1 MHRASNSL
9 NDASE
14 GQLLALRFGPFEL
27 DVRSGELRRNG
38 TTVRLQ
44 PQPFKVLVL
53 LICRPGE
60 VVTREEIQAEVWPA
74 GTFVDFEQSL
84 NFCVRQIRASL
95 GDNANAPRY
104 LETLPRRGYRW
115 VGGAVERV
123 TAPAT
128 VREWPRPV
136 AVEPRAPG
144 SAEPPPA
151 WPAEPVPAPSPVPR
165 QRAWWP
171 LVAAV
176 LLVAAAFAVRAWRP
190 SRPSP
195 PAEPPSFQRITFRRG
210 SVGAARF
217 GPGGQVVYSGAW
229 DGGRQGLHVAG
240 PDTGDSRALEIFGAT
255 VAAVSPSGEVA
266 FLREGVLARAPLS
279 GGPSK
284 DVLKGVGAADWAAD
298 GSDFA
303 VVRSGE
309 EGSPEEGYRVEFPVG
324 RVLARVGHV
333 SRVRLSPD
341 GSHLAIA
348 EHPIMDDD
356 RGLVSILDRDG
367 KRVAATEVWASL
379 EGIAWAPGGREVW
392 FTASPVGADN
402 AVRALSL
409 DGRVRTVLSG
419 MGRLIL
425 HDLAPDGRA
434 LLERATL
441 RSEMLFRRAGEPE
454 DHDLSWLDFSA
465 PEGIAPDGKTVLF
478 YESGQGGGPDYS
490 TFLRKTD
497 GSLPVRVGSGRALAL
512 SPDGR
517 WVLSVSL
524 RKPDSMDL
532 TPTGPGENRKLRVPG
547 VDGAR
552 GGRLRRRRRPDLR
565 HGPRRRRQASHL
577 DHGHRRRCPAPPAP
591 SRGAH
596 PGAEHLLARRRAL
609 RDLVPE
615 GGPALPLRHRH
626 RQPRAR
632 PRGAEGL
639 VARGLGRPRAAVLP
653 GPVEAPAGDAVAG
666 GPGHGSGH
674 LRGRARPS
682 RPRGRPRRH
691 GRARGRRR
699 RGVDLQ
705 RDAPPLRA
713 PRRHRREV
721 APRLRS
727 SR

>member
-1 MHRASNSL
+1 MHRASNPM

-53 LICRPGE
+53 LTSRPGE

-115 VGGAVERV
+115 VGGAVEKV

-136 AVEPRAPG
+136 AVDLRASALAELPPVR
-144 SAEPPPA
+144 SAEPAPAPPA
-151 WPAEPVPAPSPVPR
+151 DVPSR
-165 QRAWWP
+165 RGAWWTV
-171 LVAAV
+171 LGAAIV
-176 LLVAAAFAVRAWRP
+176 VAAAIAVRMWLP
-190 SRPSP
+190 STSSP
-195 PAEPPSFQRITFRRG
+195 PAEPPAFQRITFRRG

-217 GPGGQVVYSGAW
+217 GSGGQVVYSGTW
-229 DGGRQGLHVAG
+229 NGGRQGLHVAA
-240 PDTGDSRALEIFGAT
+240 PDTGDSRALDIFGAM

-266 FLREGVLARAPLS
+266 FLREGVLARAPIS

-284 DVLKGVGAADWAAD
+284 EVLKGVGAADWAAD

-303 VVRSGE
+303 VVRSGG
-309 EGSPEEGYRVEFPVG
+309 EGSPEAGYRLEFPVG
-324 RVLARVGHV
+324 RVLARVGKV
-333 SRVRLSPD
+333 GRVRLSPD
-341 GSHLAIA
+341 GSHLAIT
-348 EHPIMDDD
+348 EHPIMGDD
-356 RGLVSILDRDG
+356 RGVVVIVDRNG
-367 KRVAATEVWASL
+367 KRVAATDVWASL

-392 FTASPVGADN
+392 FTASAVGADN
-402 AVRALSL
+402 ALRALAL

-434 LLERATL
+434 LLERASL
-441 RSEMLFRRAGEPE
+441 RSEMLYRRAAEQE
-454 DHDLSWLDFSA
+454 DQDLSWLDFSA
-465 PEGIAPDGKTVLF
+465 PVGISPDGRTLLF

-490 TFLRKTD
+490 TFLRKGD
-497 GSLPVRVGSGRALAL
+497 GSPPVRVGSGRALAL

-532 TPTGPGENRKLRVPG
+532 TPTGPGENRKIRVPG
-547 VDGAR
+547 LTAHEAAGFVGGDGRIFVTGPDASGKR
-552 GGRLRRRRRPDLR
+552 ATWITDLAGAVPRRLPLPEGHILEANTFSPDGGRFVT
-565 HGPRRRRQASHL
+565 S
-577 DHGHRRRCPAPPAP
+577 CPKEPLPCLYDTAAGNPVPV
-591 SRGAH
+591 RGAQKSWW
-596 PGAEHLLARRRAL
+596 PVGWDAQGQIYF
-609 RDLVPE
+609 RDRSKRMPE
-615 GGPALPLRHRH
+615 VLMRLDPAT
-626 RQPRAR
+626 
-632 PRGAEGL
+632 
-639 VARGLGRPRAAVLP
+639 
-653 GPVEAPAGDAVAG
+653 
-666 GPGHGSGH
+666 
-674 LRGRARPS
+674 GRAVPV
-682 RPRGRPRRH
+682 
-691 GRARGRRR
+691 AE
-699 RGVDLQ
+699 L
-705 RDAPPLRA
+705 A
-713 PRRHRREV
+713 PRDRAGVLAVMGVEV
-721 APRLRS
+721 AADGQAWTYNVMRRLS
-727 SR
+727 ELHVVTGVK

>member
-9 NDASE
+9 NDAAE

-60 VVTREEIQAEVWPA
+60 VITREEIQAEVWPA

-115 VGGAVERV
+115 VGGAAEKV

-136 AVEPRAPG
+136 AAESRAPG

-165 QRAWWP
+165 RRAWWP

-176 LLVAAAFAVRAWRP
+176 VVVASAFGLRAWLP

-217 GPGGQVVYSGAW
+217 GPDGQVVYTGSW
-229 DGGRQGLHVAG
+229 DGGRRGLHVAG
-240 PDTGDSRALEIFGAT
+240 SETGDSRALEILDAT
-255 VAAVSPSGEVA
+255 VVAVSASGEVA
-266 FLREGVLARAPLS
+266 FLRGGVLARAPLS
-279 GGPSK
+279 GGPPK
-284 DVLKGVGAADWAAD
+284 DVLKGVVAADWAAD
-298 GSDFA
+298 GSEFA
-303 VVRSGE
+303 VVRSGD
-309 EGSPEEGYRVEFPVG
+309 EGFRVEFPVG
-324 RVLARVGHV
+324 RVLAPAARV

-341 GSHLAIA
+341 GRHLAIA

-356 RGLVSILDRDG
+356 RGLVRILDRDG
-367 KRVAATEVWASL
+367 KRVAVSEEWASL
-379 EGIAWAPGGREVW
+379 DGIAWAPGGREVW

-419 MGRLIL
+419 MGRLVL
-425 HDLAPDGRA
+425 HDLAPDGRV

-454 DHDLSWLDFSA
+454 DRDLSWLDFSA
-465 PEGIAPDGKTVLF
+465 PEGIAPDGGTLLF
-478 YESGQGGGPDYS
+478 YESGQGGGADYS
-490 TFLRKTD
+490 TFLRQTD

-547 VDGAR
+547 VAAHEAAGFVGGDGRIFVTGRDAAGKRATWITDMVGASPRRLPLPEGRILVQGTFSPDGAR
-552 GGRLRRRRRPDLR
+552 FVASCPKEDLPCLYDTAT
-565 HGPRRRRQASHL
+565 GN
-577 DHGHRRRCPAPPAP
+577 PAPV
-591 SRGAH
+591 RGAQKGW
-596 PGAEHLLARRRAL
+596 GAVGW
-609 RDLVPE
+609 D
-615 GGPALPLRHRH
+615 
-626 RQPRAR
+626 
-632 PRGAEGL
+632 
-639 VARGLGRPRAAVLP
+639 
-653 GPVEAPAGDAVAG
+653 
-666 GPGHGSGH
+666 
-674 LRGRARPS
+674 
-682 RPRGRPRRH
+682 
-691 GRARGRRR
+691 ARGRLYFRDR
-699 RGVDLQ
+699 SKRLPETLWRVDPATGRATSVAEL
-705 RDAPPLRA
+705 A
-713 PRRHRREV
+713 PRDRAGVLAVMGVLVAADGEAWTYSVMRRLSELHV
-721 APRLRS
+721 VTGVK
-727 SR
+727 

>member
-53 LICRPGE
+53 LLCRPGE

-84 NFCVRQIRASL
+84 NFCVRQIRSSL

-136 AVEPRAPG
+136 VVEPPVVG
-144 SAEPPPA
+144 SAEPLPTR
-151 WPAEPVPAPSPVPR
+151 PAEPVPGPSPAPR
-165 QRAWWP
+165 QRTWWP
-171 LVAAV
+171 WVSVAF
-176 LLVAAAFAVRAWRP
+176 LVAAAFVVRAWLPLRP
-190 SRPSP
+190 AP

-229 DGGRQGLHVAG
+229 DGGPQGLHVAG
-240 PDTGDSRALEIFGAT
+240 PDMGDSRALEIFGAS
-255 VAAVSPSGEVA
+255 VMAVSPLGEVA
-266 FLREGVLARAPLS
+266 FLRGGVLARAPLS
-279 GGPSK
+279 GGPPK
-284 DVLKGVGAADWAAD
+284 EVLKGVKAADWAQD

-309 EGSPEEGYRVEFPVG
+309 EGSPEEGHRVEFPVG
-324 RVLARVGHV
+324 RVLARVGRV

-348 EHPIMDDD
+348 EHPIMNDD
-356 RGLVSILDRDG
+356 RGLVSILDRAG

-379 EGIAWAPGGREVW
+379 DGIAWAPGGREVW

-425 HDLAPDGRA
+425 HDVAPDGRA

-465 PEGIAPDGKTVLF
+465 PEGLAPDGKTVLF

-497 GSLPVRVGSGRALAL
+497 GSAPVRVGSGRALAL

-532 TPTGPGENRKLRVPG
+532 TPTGPGENRTLQVPG
-547 VDGAR
+547 VVAHEEAGFVGGDGRIFVTGPDAAGKR
-552 GGRLRRRRRPDLR
+552 ATWITDIAGAPPRRLPLPDGRTLEQNTFSPDGGRFVT
-565 HGPRRRRQASHL
+565 S
-577 DHGHRRRCPAPPAP
+577 CPKEPLPCVYDTVAGNPVPV
-591 SRGAH
+591 RGAQKGWWPVGWDAH
-596 PGAEHLLARRRAL
+596 GRLYFTEMTKRPSETLWRVDPTTGRATSVAELAPRDRAGALAVMR
-609 RDLVPE
+609 V
-615 GGPALPLRHRH
+615 
-626 RQPRAR
+626 
-632 PRGAEGL
+632 L
-639 VARGLGRPRAAVLP
+639 VAADG
-653 GPVEAPAGDAVAG
+653 EAWTYNVM
-666 GPGHGSGH
+666 
-674 LRGRARPS
+674 
-682 RPRGRPRRH
+682 RRLSELH
-691 GRARGRRR
+691 VVT
-699 RGVDLQ
+699 GVK
-705 RDAPPLRA
+705 
-713 PRRHRREV
+713 
-721 APRLRS
+721 
-727 SR
+727 

>member
-9 NDASE
+9 NDATE

-38 TTVRLQ
+38 ITVRLQ

-60 VVTREEIQAEVWPA
+60 VVTREEVQAEVWPA

-115 VGGAVERV
+115 VGGAVEKV

-128 VREWPRPV
+128 LREWPRPV
-136 AVEPRAPG
+136 PVEPRATA
-144 SAEPPPA
+144 SAEPLPA
-151 WPAEPVPAPSPVPR
+151 WPAEPVPAPPPARR
-165 QRAWWP
+165 QRRWWP
-171 LVAAV
+171 LAAAA
-176 LLVAAAFAVRAWRP
+176 LVAAAAIAVRAWLP
-190 SRPSP
+190 SRSSP
-195 PAEPPSFQRITFRRG
+195 PAEPASFQRITFRRG

-217 GPGGQVVYSGAW
+217 GPGGQVVYSGTW
-229 DGGRQGLHVAG
+229 DGGRQGLHVAA
-240 PDTGDSRALEIFGAT
+240 PDTSDSRALEIFGAS

-266 FLREGVLARAPLS
+266 FLRGGVLARAPLS
-279 GGPSK
+279 GGPPK
-284 DVLKGVGAADWAAD
+284 EVLKGVGAADWAAD

-303 VVRSGE
+303 VVRSGG

-324 RVLARVGHV
+324 RVLARVGKV

-341 GSHLAIA
+341 GRHLAIA
-348 EHPIMDDD
+348 EHPIMNDD
-356 RGLVSILDRDG
+356 RGLVIILDRDG
-367 KRVAATEVWASL
+367 KRIAATEVWASL

-392 FTASPVGADN
+392 FTASSVGADN
-402 AVRALSL
+402 EVRALSL

-454 DHDLSWLDFSA
+454 DRDLSWLDFSA
-465 PEGIAPDGKTVLF
+465 PEGITPDGKTLLF

-532 TPTGPGENRKLRVPG
+532 TPTGPGENRTLRVPG
-547 VDGAR
+547 LAAHEAAGFVGGDGRIFVTGPDAAGKRATWITDIAGAAPLRLPLPEGHTLEQNTFSPDGAHFVASC
-552 GGRLRRRRRPDLR
+552 PKEDLPCLYDTAT
-565 HGPRRRRQASHL
+565 GN
-577 DHGHRRRCPAPPAP
+577 PAPV
-591 SRGAH
+591 RGA
-596 PGAEHLLARRRAL
+596 LK
-609 RDLVPE
+609 DWW
-615 GGPALPLRHRH
+615 
-626 RQPRAR
+626 
-632 PRGAEGL
+632 
-639 VARGLGRPRAAVLP
+639 AV
-653 GPVEAPAGDAVAG
+653 GWD
-666 GPGHGSGH
+666 
-674 LRGRARPS
+674 
-682 RPRGRPRRH
+682 
-691 GRARGRRR
+691 ARGRLYFRDR
-699 RGVDLQ
+699 SKRLPETLWRVDPATGRAASVAEL
-705 RDAPPLRA
+705 A
-713 PRRHRREV
+713 PRDRAGVIAVMGVLVAADGEAWAYNVMRRLSELHV
-721 APRLRS
+721 VTGVK
-727 SR
+727 

>member
-53 LICRPGE
+53 LLCRPGE

-84 NFCVRQIRASL
+84 NFCVRQIRSSL

-136 AVEPRAPG
+136 VVEPPSPG
-144 SAEPPPA
+144 SPEPLAEPPS
-151 WPAEPVPAPSPVPR
+151 EPAPPAR
-165 QRAWWP
+165 RHRAWWP
-171 LVAAV
+171 LAAFALV
-176 LLVAAAFAVRAWRP
+176 VAAALAVRAWLPWRP
-190 SRPSP
+190 APS
-195 PAEPPSFQRITFRRG
+195 AEPPSFQRITFRRG
-210 SVGAARF
+210 SIGAARF

-240 PDTGDSRALEIFGAT
+240 PDTGASRALEIFGAMVT
-255 VAAVSPSGEVA
+255 AVSHSEVA

-284 DVLKGVGAADWAAD
+284 EVLKGVAAADWAAD
-298 GSDFA
+298 GSEFA
-303 VVRSGE
+303 VVRSGGE
-309 EGSPEEGYRVEFPVG
+309 DSTGEGYRVEFPVG
-324 RVLARVGHV
+324 RVLARVRKV
-333 SRVRLSPD
+333 TRVRLSPD

-348 EHPIMDDD
+348 EHPIMNDD

-367 KRVAATEVWASL
+367 RRVAATEEFASL

-425 HDLAPDGRA
+425 HDIAPDGRA
-434 LLERATL
+434 LLERASL
-441 RSEMLFRRAGEPE
+441 RSEMMFRRAGQPE
-454 DHDLSWLDFSA
+454 DQDLSWLDFSA
-465 PEGIAPDGKTVLF
+465 PEGISPDGQTVLF

-490 TFLRKTD
+490 TFLRRTD

-524 RKPDSMDL
+524 RRPDSMDL
-532 TPTGPGENRKLRVPG
+532 TPTGPGEERKLRVPG
-547 VDGAR
+547 LVAHEAAGFVGGEGRIFVTGPDAAGKRATWMTDIAGATPR
-552 GGRLRRRRRPDLR
+552 RLPLPEGRTLEQNTFSPDGGRFVTSCPKEPLPCIYDTLAGNPVPVRGAKKGWWPVAWDAHGRLYFTEKTRRPSETLWRVD
-565 HGPRRRRQASHL
+565 
-577 DHGHRRRCPAPPAP
+577 PAT
-591 SRGAH
+591 
-596 PGAEHLLARRRAL
+596 
-609 RDLVPE
+609 
-615 GGPALPLRHRH
+615 
-626 RQPRAR
+626 
-632 PRGAEGL
+632 
-639 VARGLGRPRAAVLP
+639 
-653 GPVEAPAGDAVAG
+653 
-666 GPGHGSGH
+666 
-674 LRGRARPS
+674 GRATS
-682 RPRGRPRRH
+682 VAELTPRDRAGVLAVMTVLVDADGEAWTYNVMRRLSELH
-691 GRARGRRR
+691 VVT
-699 RGVDLQ
+699 GVK
-705 RDAPPLRA
+705 
-713 PRRHRREV
+713 
-721 APRLRS
+721 
-727 SR
+727 

>member
-9 NDASE
+9 NDASD

-53 LICRPGE
+53 LICHPGE

-84 NFCVRQIRASL
+84 NFCVRQIRSSL

-123 TAPAT
+123 TAPMT
-128 VREWPRPV
+128 VREWPKPV
-136 AVEPRAPG
+136 ALEPRVPG
-144 SAEPPPA
+144 SEAPLA
-151 WPAEPVPAPSPVPR
+151 DWPAEAAPAPSQGPR
-165 QRAWWP
+165 RWTWWP
-171 LVAAV
+171 LAAAV
-176 LLVAAAFAVRAWRP
+176 LVVAAAFAVRAGLP
-190 SRPSP
+190 SRPS

-240 PDTGDSRALEIFGAT
+240 LDAADSRPLEIFGAM
-255 VAAVSPSGEVA
+255 VVAVSGSGEVA
-266 FLREGVLARAPLS
+266 FLRGGVLARAPLS

-284 DVLKGVGAADWAAD
+284 EVLKGVDAADWAAD

-303 VVRSGE
+303 VVRSGG
-309 EGSPEEGYRVEFPVG
+309 EGSPDEGYRLEFPAG
-324 RVLARVGHV
+324 RVLARVGRV

-341 GSHLAIA
+341 GRHLAIA
-348 EHPIMDDD
+348 EHPIAGDD
-356 RGLVSILDRDG
+356 RGLVSILDRAG
-367 KRVAATEVWASL
+367 KRVAGTEEWASL
-379 EGIAWAPGGREVW
+379 DGVAWAPGGREVW
-392 FTASPVGADN
+392 FTASAVGSDN

-419 MGRLIL
+419 MGRLVL

-434 LLERATL
+434 LLERASF

-465 PEGIAPDGKTVLF
+465 PEGISPDGKTLLF

-512 SPDGR
+512 SPDGG

-547 VDGAR
+547 LAAHEEAGFVGGDGR
-552 GGRLRRRRRPDLR
+552 IFVTGPDAAGKR
-565 HGPRRRRQASHL
+565 ATWIT
-577 DHGHRRRCPAPPAP
+577 DIA
-591 SRGAH
+591 GA
-596 PGAEHLLARRRAL
+596 
-609 RDLVPE
+609 
-615 GGPALPLRHRH
+615 
-626 RQPRAR
+626 
-632 PRGAEGL
+632 
-639 VARGLGRPRAAVLP
+639 
-653 GPVEAPAGDAVAG
+653 
-666 GPGHGSGH
+666 
-674 LRGRARPS
+674 
-682 RPRGRPRRH
+682 
-691 GRARGRRR
+691 
-699 RGVDLQ
+699 
-705 RDAPPLRA
+705 A
-713 PRRHRREV
+713 PRRLPIPEGRTLGQNTFSPDGGHFVTSCPKEALPCVYDTVTGNSVPVRGAQKEWWPVGWDVQGRLYFTEKTKRPSQTLWRV
-721 APRLRS
+721 DPTTGRATSVAELAPRDRAGVVAVSDVLVSADGEAWTYRVARRLS
-727 SR
+727 ELHVVTGAK